1 MSVWICKGITK
12 QTNIGDDWEEFDNL
26 EKDMSKIARDHGV
39 HITRCSD
46 EDGSSF
52 FVISNIRLTSEPFYE
67 GCIFEGD
74 MGVPPDDSF
83 EGKADRFIEELNN
96 NAQFSI
102 FHNLNWS
109 DAARRYYAHS

>member
-12 QTNIGDDWEEFDNL
+12 HANIGEDWEEFDSL
-26 EKDMSKIARDHGV
+26 EKDMLTLAKDHGV

-46 EDGSSF
+46 EDGDSF
-52 FVISNIRLTSEPFYE
+52 FVISNVRLTSEPFYE

-74 MGVPPDDSF
+74 MGVPTDESF
-83 EGKADRFIEELNN
+83 EGKAHHFIEALNSDS
-96 NAQFSI
+96 QFSI

-109 DAARRYYAHS
+109 DVARRYYAHS